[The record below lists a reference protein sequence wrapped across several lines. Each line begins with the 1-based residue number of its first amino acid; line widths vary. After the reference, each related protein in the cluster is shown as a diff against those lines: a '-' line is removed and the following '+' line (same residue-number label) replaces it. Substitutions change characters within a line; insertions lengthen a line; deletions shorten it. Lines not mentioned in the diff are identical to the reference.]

1 MSFVTC
7 LFSVIHRSKIHL
19 CCTLFIYFSNHV
31 AAQLWNGNLGAPVV
45 NVTFGAGP
53 SEPLPGDATSFT
65 YTKGCPSEGQYAIEH
80 QLPGCFGDTW
90 TILVG
95 DYTHDFEGHYML
107 VNGGSHSGT
116 VLVQKA
122 DGLCGNTTYQFSAFI
137 TNCMRQTACGGT
149 PALPNITFTIEATD
163 GTILE
168 SYNTGDLPIT
178 VARYW
183 IEYGVC
189 YTTPAVPVPIVL
201 RITSNATGSCGSAF
215 VMDNVSLKPAGPG
228 ITLTLD
234 GKQIQHLDLCSGY
247 KDPLLLEANYT
258 TGFIDPAMH
267 WQQSIDDGR
276 TWIDIPGA
284 NTATYHIP
292 RRNQGIIAYRFWMA
306 QPINLGIASCT
317 INSDMIV
324 TNVYPLP
331 DPLPLQ
337 RLLGCINND
346 LVLPSRPGFSDYEW
360 RGPNGYQSN
369 QSMPVIK
376 NVKYSDDGLYTLLA
390 TNDVGC
396 TALDS
401 FQLTVSPAAT
411 ISTNTVYA
419 VCEGSTVQL
428 AASGVGAF
436 AWTPATYLSGTN
448 IGNPVSTPV
457 DSIQY
462 KVTLTNT
469 YGCKDSALVNINVFK
484 KVVVSAGTDQ
494 FILAGDTVT
503 LNGSVRG
510 TGVNYLWTST
520 GSIAVDQVI
529 QPRVAPVVETSY
541 TLSASATT
549 RCGNASSTTTVHVYK
564 DVFLPGAFSPNADG
578 LNDVYHIVKL
588 DSYQLISF
596 AIFNRLGKKVFS
608 TNNAN
613 TNWDGSFQGTPQAAG
628 NYVYYLEMKRG
639 NGKKIT
645 RKGSIVL
652 LR

>member
-1 MSFVTC
+1 
-7 LFSVIHRSKIHL
+7 
-19 CCTLFIYFSNHV
+19 
-31 AAQLWNGNLGAPVV
+31 
-45 NVTFGAGP
+45 
-53 SEPLPGDATSFT
+53 
-65 YTKGCPSEGQYAIEH
+65 
-80 QLPGCFGDTW
+80 
-90 TILVG
+90 
-95 DYTHDFEGHYML
+95 
-107 VNGGSHSGT
+107 
-116 VLVQKA
+116 
-122 DGLCGNTTYQFSAFI
+122 
-137 TNCMRQTACGGT
+137 
-149 PALPNITFTIEATD
+149 
-163 GTILE
+163 
-168 SYNTGDLPIT
+168 
-178 VARYW
+178 
-183 IEYGVC
+183 
-189 YTTPAVPVPIVL
+189 
-201 RITSNATGSCGSAF
+201 
-215 VMDNVSLKPAGPG
+215 
-228 ITLTLD
+228 
-234 GKQIQHLDLCSGY
+234 
-247 KDPLLLEANYT
+247 
-258 TGFIDPAMH
+258 
-267 WQQSIDDGR
+267 
-276 TWIDIPGA
+276 
-284 NTATYHIP
+284 
-292 RRNQGIIAYRFWMA
+292 MA

-331 DPLPLQ
+331 DPLPSQ

-346 LVLPSRPGFSDYEW
+346 LALPSRPGFLDYEW
-360 RGPNGYQSN
+360 KGPNGYQSN

-376 NVKYSDDGLYTLLA
+376 NIKYSDEGLYTLLA

-401 FQLTVSPAAT
+401 FQLAVSPAAT

-419 VCEGSTVQL
+419 VCEGTTVQL
-428 AASGVGAF
+428 AASGAGVF
-436 AWTPATYLSGTN
+436 AWTPASYLSDTK

-462 KVTLTNT
+462 TVILTNT

-503 LNGSVRG
+503 LNGFVRG

-520 GSIAVDQVI
+520 GSIAVEQVI

-549 RCGNASSTTTVHVYK
+549 GCGNASSTTTVRVYK

-578 LNDVYHIVKL
+578 LNDVYHIIKL
-588 DSYQLISF
+588 DGYQLISF

-613 TNWDGSFQGTPQAAG
+613 INWDGSFQGTPQAAG

-639 NGKKIT
+639 TGKKII